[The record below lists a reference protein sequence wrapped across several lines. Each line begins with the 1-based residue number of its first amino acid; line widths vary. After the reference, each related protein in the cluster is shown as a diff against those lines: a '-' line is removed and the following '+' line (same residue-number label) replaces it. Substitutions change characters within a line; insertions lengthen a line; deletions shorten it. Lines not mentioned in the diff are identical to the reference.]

1 MVNTMTQFKSKKTQ
15 NPIHDLYCKTCGI
28 KLGKY
33 WGNKPPKGIT
43 IYCGHC
49 GTTQKPYYVF
59 RGIRSKSKTDKRP
72 RYIKRILK

>member
-1 MVNTMTQFKSKKTQ
+1 MKKKTQ

-33 WGNKPPKGIT
+33 WGNKPPKGVK

-49 GTTQKPYYVF
+49 GTTQKP
-59 RGIRSKSKTDKRP
+59 TDKRP
-72 RYIKRILK
+72 RYVKRILK